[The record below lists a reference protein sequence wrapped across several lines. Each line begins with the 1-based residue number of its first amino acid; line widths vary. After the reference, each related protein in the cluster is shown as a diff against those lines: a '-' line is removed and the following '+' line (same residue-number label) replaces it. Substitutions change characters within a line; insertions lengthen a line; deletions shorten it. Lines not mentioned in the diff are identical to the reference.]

1 MDQDNKNNEDIDLS
15 GALKDSDNVP
25 ESQNG
30 EQQPAQTFLPGTP
43 KIIQWTIKC
52 SGGLIKDEKQAS
64 YVLISFIV
72 VAIIISLVLVF
83 GGRGS
88 ETKIEA
94 PSGQRIIYPSD
105 EPPRLQR

>member
-1 MDQDNKNNEDIDLS
+1 MCSSDL
-15 GALKDSDNVP
+15 
-25 ESQNG
+25 
-30 EQQPAQTFLPGTP
+30 QPAQIFLPGTP
-43 KIIQWTIKC
+43 KMIQWTIKC
-52 SGGLIKDEKQAS
+52 SGGLIKDEKQAN
-64 YVLISFIV
+64 YVLIGFVV
-72 VAIIISLVLVF
+72 VAIIILLVLVF

>member
-83 GGRGS
+83 GGG
-88 ETKIEA
+88 EKQNT
-94 PSGQRIIYPSD
+94 
-105 EPPRLQR
+105 PPVEQYIDQQQFLPE